1 MMMGLEVYCC
11 MMRGGSRESGV
22 GSRGWYSRWLDSEK
36 SGYVGRDRRFIYPL
50 SPATTRSCLLFLFG
64 QARGI
69 PVTGNAPITPPSP
82 RVILPPRCHPPIV
95 VIAIRVHVHHM
106 T

>member
-1 MMMGLEVYCC
+1 MVDGELVRWVMG
-11 MMRGGSRESGV
+11 
-22 GSRGWYSRWLDSEK
+22 
-36 SGYVGRDRRFIYPL
+36 GYVGRGRRFIYPL
-50 SPATTRSCLLFLFG
+50 PRRPHVASGITHSLATTRSCLLLLFG
-64 QARGI
+64 QAQARGV
-69 PVTGNAPITPPSP
+69 PVPSNAPITPPSP